1 MNSEVGLKDRTKKE
15 KYCRIFRE
23 YKRKASQKIE
33 FKSLNYEIQHTGG
46 IPLPDKQIRG
56 KGGNQQ
62 AVFLISFFYII
73 GIIRTGSLKLN
84 NIWIS
89 VKKMV
94 QQTPDSFKQK

>member
-33 FKSLNYEIQHTGG
+33 FKSLNHEIQHTGG

-73 GIIRTGSLKLN
+73 GIIRTESLQLN

-94 QQTPDSFKQK
+94 QQTPDSFK

>member
-46 IPLPDKQIRG
+46 IPLPDK
-56 KGGNQQ
+56 GGNQQ

-73 GIIRTGSLKLN
+73 GIIRTESLQLN

-94 QQTPDSFKQK
+94 QQTPDGFK